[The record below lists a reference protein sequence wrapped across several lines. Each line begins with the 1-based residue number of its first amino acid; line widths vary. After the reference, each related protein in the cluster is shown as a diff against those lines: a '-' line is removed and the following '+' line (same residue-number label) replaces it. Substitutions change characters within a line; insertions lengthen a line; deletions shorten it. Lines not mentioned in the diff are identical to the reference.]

1 MKSFFK
7 DEVCTIALA
16 LILAL
21 QIVSLIFTRAAY
33 HAVSDN
39 DIRYESMV
47 KFGDIDENAT
57 LFMDNDGDLFVY
69 DARFVEESGSEFILV
84 MNGHNT
90 KTKSDDT
97 IEDIMVHPVLVP
109 SN

>member
-7 DEVCTIALA
+7 EEVCTIALA
-16 LILAL
+16 AILAL
-21 QIVSLIFTRAAY
+21 QIVSLVFVRAAY
-33 HAVSDN
+33 HAVSDT

-57 LFMDNDGDLFVY
+57 LFMDDDGNLFVY
-69 DARFVEESGSEFILV
+69 NARFTEESGSEFILV

-90 KTKSDDT
+90 KTKTDDT
-97 IEDIMVHPVLVP
+97 IEDIMVRPVIIA
-109 SN
+109 N